1 MFVKRF
7 VPKTESGLQISALCA
22 GIIAVGVVF
31 SVWMFVGGASNVSW
45 WKALGYPGVFL
56 LSLLASGGMVFPIP
70 SLAAT
75 CGAAGLELNLF
86 AVGILSGL
94 GEAIGEL
101 SGYAI
106 GYGGRSVIQGRKLYI
121 RVRHWMRRWGM
132 PIILVVSIIPNPVF
146 DFVGIAA
153 GALRYPIKRFLLIVW
168 VGKTAKGIIIAH
180 TCYWIVQWVKW
191 LD

>member
-1 MFVKRF
+1 MFIKRLL
-7 VPKTESGLQISALCA
+7 PKTESSLQITALCA
-22 GIIAVGVVF
+22 GVIAVGVVF
-31 SVWMFVGGASNVSW
+31 GVWMFVGGASNVSW

-106 GYGGRSVIQGRKLYI
+106 GYGGRSVIKGRKLYI
-121 RVRHWMRRWGM
+121 RVREWMSRWGM
-132 PIILVVSIIPNPVF
+132 PIILIVSIIPNPVF

-153 GALRYPIKRFLLIVW
+153 GALKYPLKRFLLIVW
-168 VGKTAKGIIIAH
+168 IGKTAKGIIIAH
-180 TCYWIVQWVKW
+180 TCYWIVQWVRW